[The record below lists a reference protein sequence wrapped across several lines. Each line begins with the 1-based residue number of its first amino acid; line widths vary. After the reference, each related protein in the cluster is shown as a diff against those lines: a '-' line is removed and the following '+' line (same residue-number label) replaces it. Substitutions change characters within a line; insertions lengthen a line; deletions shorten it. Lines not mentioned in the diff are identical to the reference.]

1 MQVQRRQLLRFGLG
15 AAAAAGLGAP
25 ATQALAAL
33 GGGRELTFRNL
44 HTGESLTA
52 AYWEAGRYVP
62 DALDA
67 VNEVLRDHRTGE
79 VHAIDPQLLDL
90 LSGLAGKLEARPRFQ
105 VISGYRSPA
114 SNAKLHAKSSGVATR
129 SLHMQGK
136 AIDIRMGG
144 VELANLRRAALGL
157 RAGGVG
163 YYPSSDFVHVDTGR
177 VRQW

>member
-1 MQVQRRQLLRFGLG
+1 MQFDRRHLLRFGLG
-15 AAAAAGLGAP
+15 AAAAAGVGAQ
-25 ATQALAAL
+25 ASGALAAL

-52 AYWEAGRYVP
+52 AYWEAGAYVP
-62 DALDA
+62 DALAA
-67 VNEVLRDHRTGE
+67 VNKVLRDHRTGE

-90 LSGLAGKLEARPRFQ
+90 LSSLAGKLETRAQFQ

-114 SNAKLHAKSSGVATR
+114 SNAKLHDRSSGVATK

-136 AIDIRMGG
+136 AIDIRIGG
-144 VELANLRRAALGL
+144 VQLAHLRGAALGL
-157 RAGGVG
+157 KRGGVG
-163 YYPSSDFVHVDTGR
+163 YYPASDFVHVDTGR

>member
-1 MQVQRRQLLRFGLG
+1 MQIQRRDLLRFGLG
-15 AAAAAGLGAP
+15 AAAAAAAGGS
-25 ATQALAAL
+25 ATGALAAL
-33 GGGRELTFRNL
+33 GGGRELTLRNL

-62 DALDA
+62 DALA
-67 VNEVLRDHRTGE
+67 ALNKVLRDHRTGE
-79 VHAIDPQLLDL
+79 VHAMDPQLMDL
-90 LSGLAGKLEARPRFQ
+90 LTSLAGKLETRPQFQ

-114 SNAKLHAKSSGVATR
+114 SNAKLHEKSSGVATK

-136 AIDIRMGG
+136 AMDIRMSG
-144 VELANLRRAALGL
+144 VQLSNLRSAALRLG
-157 RAGGVG
+157 RGGVG